1 MSSPRY
7 PSRYSRSGTKPASVV
22 ERLPDRTPSPFG
34 SLHGRSVSHAP
45 RDSTDSCN
53 ATTYY
58 GRMLHDGDMEF
69 FKELKHP
76 DGESRERYA
85 IWNGNPLPHGKWIGM
100 KFVVCNIDED
110 QHVKLELYRDLSE
123 GVNGGDWEKIGETID
138 KGVWIAAD
146 DCEYL
151 PDFILVVGGVVLLKT
166 KSRPAIRGTSFS
178 AFARL
183 SPNRH
188 FCCRWF
194 R

>member
-1 MSSPRY
+1 MTVGGVLGAPRFRDVEVTVY
-7 PSRYSRSGTKPASVV
+7 YKRGMGEKPYGGLYVGTRS
-22 ERLPDRTPSPFG
+22 
-34 SLHGRSVSHAP
+34 GRSVSHAP

-58 GRMLHDGDMEF
+58 GRMLHDEDMEF

-100 KFVVCNIDED
+100 KFVVYNIDED

-138 KGVWIAAD
+138 KGGWVAAH
-146 DCEYL
+146 DCEY
-151 PDFILVVGGVVLLKT
+151 PSDFILVEGGVVLLKNEVEISDPRY
-166 KSRPAIRGTSFS
+166 KLFSIREIISE
-178 AFARL
+178 
-183 SPNRH
+183 
-188 FCCRWF
+188 
-194 R
+194 